1 MRAQRLSDLGY
12 LVWKC
17 DNRGSF
23 NRGLRFEGQLKV
35 RVYRGPTRDRRER
48 KETVYNVRDANR
60 CSRERERER
69 ERERAVY
76 LSTVYAVYRVH
87 RYAVYTIY

>member
-1 MRAQRLSDLGY
+1 VKTVRNHWPLTVDMRAQRLSDLGY

-35 RVYRGPTRDRRER
+35 RVYKRRDQGLQRER
-48 KETVYNVRDANR
+48 ETVYRVIDARTGAAEIERD
-60 CSRERERER
+60 
-69 ERERAVY
+69 
-76 LSTVYAVYRVH
+76 
-87 RYAVYTIY
+87 